1 MSENV
6 TLPSNHILEIPPF
19 GGSPALKM
27 DMSNVRFAESRLI
40 EAKTVNP
47 STYSDL
53 EHCYNEA
60 YRDLKRYSSSIGYNL
75 MMAEKA
81 LEQAKANVLLDK
93 YPEFMKDKP
102 KTQDNADLRKAFMI
116 RDSEYCAALDRI
128 AQLKALESN
137 FDGKVKVMERVCSY
151 MKKRMDLIIRSGLS
165 GTNLYK

>member
-60 YRDLKRYSSSIGYNL
+60 YRDLKRYLSSIGYNL

-116 RDSEYCAALDRI
+116 RDEEYCAALDRI

-137 FDGKVKVMERVCSY
+137 FDGKVKVMERVCAY

-165 GTNLYK
+165 GTNLY